1 MRRLSILCGAL
12 LGGALMAPA
21 QQGQTLQVQLHYTGS
36 GTVDEGHKIFVAL
49 WDSADL
55 NSGPPTDVKSA
66 TSKNGIVT
74 FSDVKRVPAYV
85 SAAYD
90 PSGNWDGASGP
101 PPTGA
106 SLGVYSKTP
115 PKPDPI
121 TITPGKVAKITLS
134 FADAT
139 KVP

>member
-1 MRRLSILCGAL
+1 MKRLSILFGVLLVGASI
-12 LGGALMAPA
+12 ASA
-21 QQGQTLQVQLHYTGS
+21 QQGLTLQVQIHYTGS
-36 GTVDEGHKIFVAL
+36 GKVDATHKIYVAL

-55 NSGPPTDVKSA
+55 NSGPPAEVKSV
-66 TSKNGIVT
+66 TSKHGMVA
-74 FSDVKRVPAYV
+74 FSDVKKVPAYV

-90 PSGNWDGASGP
+90 PSGHWDASGP

-106 SLGVYSKTP
+106 SLGVYGKAP

-121 TITPGKVAKITLS
+121 AITHGQIAKVALS
-134 FADAT
+134 FDDTA